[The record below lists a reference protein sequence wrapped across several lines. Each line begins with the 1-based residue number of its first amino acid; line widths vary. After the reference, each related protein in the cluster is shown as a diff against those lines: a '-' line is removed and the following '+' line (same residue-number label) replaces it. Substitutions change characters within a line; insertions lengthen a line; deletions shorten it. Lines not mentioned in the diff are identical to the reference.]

1 MRTVSDKTV
10 AFGMTAVLL
19 TFALL
24 CSSSA
29 QSTTPQ
35 AVGETPKAKAAAAP
49 ANGQVLDRVVAVA
62 NGDVILESDVDEEQR
77 FQQVV
82 PYRENRSAFS
92 RGKAVQ
98 RLIDRTLILQQAEME
113 PQNAIQD
120 ADLDEQIAR
129 VRKDIPECI
138 QYHCDTD
145 AGWTTFLAAH
155 GFTAAEFRA
164 LWLKRMELLQFI
176 ELRFR
181 SGIKITDDEVAAY
194 YKDELLPEY
203 ARRNVKPPPLE
214 SISKRIEEVL
224 LQQRVGALLDDW
236 LKSLRAQG
244 SVKVMTPGEVMP

>member
-1 MRTVSDKTV
+1 M
-10 AFGMTAVLL
+10 LL
-19 TFALL
+19 ALAL
-24 CSSSA
+24 AGSSSA
-29 QSTTPQ
+29 QSTVQQSGGAMP
-35 AVGETPKAKAAAAP
+35 AEKAAP
-49 ANGQVLDRVVAVA
+49 AQGQVLDRIVAVA

-77 FQQVV
+77 FQEVV

-92 RGKAVQ
+92 RNRAIQ

-113 PQNAIQD
+113 PQD
-120 ADLDEQIAR
+120 AVSDAALDAQIVR
-129 VRKDIPECI
+129 VRKDIPECV
-138 QYHCDTD
+138 QFHCETD
-145 AGWTTFLAAH
+145 EGWEKYLASH
-155 GFTAAEFRA
+155 GFTVAEFRA

-181 SGIKITDDEVAAY
+181 SGIKITDDEIAAY
-194 YKDELLPEY
+194 FKDTMLPEY
-203 ARRNVKPPPLE
+203 ARRNVKPPPLD